1 MMSVRA
7 DNVESETDSPPAAQ
21 RSRCR
26 ARHASAGLAAE
37 LHMSIQNRGQEPQL
51 ALEPVRQREVAV
63 RKRRQETVS
72 TEELLE
78 HFRRIYLSAE
88 PLDGQEVHSVIG
100 VTSAVEHEGRTTVA
114 LGVAASMAA
123 DLERPVVLIEADLA
137 HPGLHSVL
145 GLEPLPGLA
154 EYLRRECDLSQALRQ
169 VTPTL
174 FVLPAGDAGID
185 AGRLIRQLVNAD
197 LRSRLDSTGALLVL
211 DLPPV
216 LSSSFGVLAS
226 SMAEAL
232 IFVVR
237 AGHTETEDVKR
248 ALERLDPSL
257 VRSVTLN
264 GAQKGLPV
272 WLRNLAK

>member
-1 MMSVRA
+1 MSSPKPLHRQGPWQDA
-7 DNVESETDSPPAAQ
+7 DGTWGAMSPDPAAEQ
-21 RSRCR
+21 YR
-26 ARHASAGLAAE
+26 
-37 LHMSIQNRGQEPQL
+37 SIQNRGQDPKL
-51 ALEPVRQREVAV
+51 ALEPVRQRGVAV
-63 RKRRQETVS
+63 RRRRPDTAAS
-72 TEELLE
+72 EELLE

-88 PLDGQEVHSVIG
+88 PLDGQEVHSIIG
-100 VTSAVEHEGRTTVA
+100 VTSAVQHEGRTTVA

-154 EYLRRECDLSQALRQ
+154 EYLRRECDLSEALRQ

-185 AGRLIRQLVNAD
+185 AGRLVRQLVNAD
-197 LRSRLDSTGALLVL
+197 LRSRLDSTGAVLVL
-211 DLPPV
+211 DLPPI
-216 LSSSFGVLAS
+216 LASSFGVLAS

-248 ALERLDPSL
+248 ALERLDPAL

-264 GAQKGLPV
+264 GAQKGLPT

>member
-1 MMSVRA
+1 V
-7 DNVESETDSPPAAQ
+7 
-21 RSRCR
+21 
-26 ARHASAGLAAE
+26 GLAAE
-37 LHMSIQNRGQEPQL
+37 LHLSIQNRGQDPRL
-51 ALEPVRQREVAV
+51 ALEPVKQRDVEV
-63 RKRRQETVS
+63 RRRRQEEIPS
-72 TEELLE
+72 DELLE

-100 VTSAVEHEGRTTVA
+100 ITSAVQQEGRTTVA
-114 LGVAASMAA
+114 LGVAVSMAA

-137 HPGLHSVL
+137 HPGLHAAL
-145 GLEPLPGLA
+145 GLEPVPGLA

-174 FVLPAGDAGID
+174 FVLPAGDAGMD

-197 LRSRLDSTGALLVL
+197 LRSRLDSTGAVLVL
-211 DLPPV
+211 DLPPI

-248 ALERLDPSL
+248 ALERLDPAL

-264 GAQKGLPV
+264 GAQKGLPN

>member
-1 MMSVRA
+1 MSSPRPIHRPQPPKNA
-7 DNVESETDSPPAAQ
+7 DAA
-21 RSRCR
+21 RGTP
-26 ARHASAGLAAE
+26 SAGLAAE

-51 ALEPVRQREVAV
+51 ALEPVHQRDVAV
-63 RKRRQETVS
+63 RKRRQDSVS